1 MAQRSLSKS
10 VALVTGASSGLGKS
24 FVKALLSQG
33 VIVYAAARRVDQ
45 MSDLAALGATVL
57 AMDITSEEQ
66 IVAAV
71 RRIEAE
77 HGSVDILINNAG
89 FGLYGA
95 MEETPIAEAR
105 LQFEVNF
112 FGMARLTQLVLP
124 SMRAKMAGRIINISS
139 MGGIIYG
146 PLASWYH
153 ATKHAIEGWSDSLR
167 VELTPFHIDV
177 VIVEPGVIMTEFAEV
192 TVPILLQ
199 RSGSGPYA
207 TMAKSLGNAMKKIY
221 QPGSAS
227 DPQVI
232 TNLIVKAVTA
242 SKPKTRYVAG
252 KFAKPLIFM
261 RRRLGDRMFDK
272 ILLSQMR

>member
-1 MAQRSLSKS
+1 MTLKS
-10 VALVTGASSGLGKS
+10 GNKAVALVTGASSGMGKS

-33 VIVYAAARRVDQ
+33 VTVYAAARRVAQ
-45 MSDLAALGATVL
+45 MSGLATLGATVL
-57 AMDITSEEQ
+57 EMDITIEEQ
-66 IVAAV
+66 MVAAV
-71 RRIEAE
+71 RRIESK

-89 FGLYGA
+89 YGLYGA
-95 MEETPIAEAR
+95 MEETPTAEAR
-105 LQFEVNF
+105 RQFEVNF

-124 SMRAKMAGRIINISS
+124 AMRAKKAGKIINISS

-153 ATKHAIEGWSDSLR
+153 ATKHAVEGWSDSLR
-167 VELTPFHIDV
+167 VELSPFHIDV

-199 RSGSGPYA
+199 RSGSGPYGA
-207 TMAKSLGNAMKKIY
+207 MAKSLGNAMKKIY

-232 TNLIVKAVTA
+232 TDLILKAVSA
-242 SKPKTRYVAG
+242 KKPKTRYVAG
-252 KFAKPLIFM
+252 KFASLLIFM
-261 RRRLGDRMFDK
+261 RRRLGDQMFDK
-272 ILLSQMR
+272 ILLSQMK